1 MMWTREGILSA
12 AILTEEGIFGGTI
25 FRVIIFHGG
34 NLLWG
39 ENLPGNNSPSTHIS
53 YRVHLEIGTNRF
65 RSKRKIVFG
74 EHPYR

>member
-1 MMWTREGILSA
+1 MWTREGILLA
-12 AILTEEGIFGGTI
+12 AILAEGGIFGGTI
-25 FRVIIFHGG
+25 FRVVIFHGG
-34 NLLWG
+34 NLLWR
-39 ENLPGNNSPSTHIS
+39 ENLPEDNSPSTHIS

>member
-1 MMWTREGILSA
+1 MDKRGNFVGSN
-12 AILTEEGIFGGTI
+12 FNGGGN
-25 FRVIIFHGG
+25 FWGNNFQSDNFPWG

-39 ENLPGNNSPSTHIS
+39 ENLPGDNSPSTHIS